1 MMRVVFMIYGERL
14 SHPLG
19 VLSRLTL
26 SAPRST
32 GVTRMSGCWYS
43 VMALA
48 ALSLRG
54 IIPFTV

>member
-1 MMRVVFMIYGERL
+1 MMRVVFYDLRRETFTSVGA
-14 SHPLG
+14 
-19 VLSRLTL
+19 LSRLTL

-48 ALSLRG
+48 ALSLKG
-54 IIPFTV
+54 IIPFTA

>member
-1 MMRVVFMIYGERL
+1 MMRVVFYDLRRETFTSVGA
-14 SHPLG
+14 
-19 VLSRLTL
+19 LSRLTL

-54 IIPFTV
+54 IIPFTA

>member
-1 MMRVVFMIYGERL
+1 MMRVVFYDLRRE
-14 SHPLG
+14 
-19 VLSRLTL
+19 TFT
-26 SAPRST
+26 APRST